1 MLKLK
6 ILRGLINTD
15 LLQEKV
21 WIPQLQTPTTGYETT
36 LQVSP
41 KPEASFE
48 IDGNLIKFTVVRQG
62 TNQAVLRAM
71 KRNGKELG
79 RVTFDMSTASSD
91 KVSSAVVTSMDLS
104 TGLSGDTHFLALAV
118 DSKIK
123 WPGDSSD
130 PDDVSIMKI
139 NE

>member
-1 MLKLK
+1 M
-6 ILRGLINTD
+6 
-15 LLQEKV
+15 
-21 WIPQLQTPTTGYETT
+21 WIPQLQTPTTEYETT

-48 IDGNLIKFTVVRQG
+48 IDGNLIMFTVVRQG
-62 TNQAVLRAM
+62 SKEAVLSAM

-91 KVSSAVVTSMDLS
+91 KVSSAVVTSMDLR
-104 TGLSGDTHFLALAV
+104 TGPSGDSHFLALAV
-118 DSKIK
+118 DSKVE

-130 PDDVSIMKI
+130 PNDVSIMKI

>member
-1 MLKLK
+1 M
-6 ILRGLINTD
+6 
-15 LLQEKV
+15 
-21 WIPQLQTPTTGYETT
+21 WIPQLQTPTTGYDTT
-36 LQVSP
+36 LGLGVFP
-41 KPEASFE
+41 GPEASFE
-48 IDGNLIKFTVVRQG
+48 IDGNLIKFTVDRQG
-62 TNQAVLRAM
+62 SKEAVLRAL

-130 PDDVSIMKI
+130 PNDVSIMKI